1 MFSSTLG
8 IIVYFLLAF
17 TWVAYLVQES
27 FLSGVAILS
36 SSLTKDETEKKKLR
50 IISGLHFD
58 GMEVW
63 LIAAIALTEGAFPL
77 AFGKIFTYLYV
88 VLFILVFAIIGRG
101 LSVSLMYKLD
111 DERWQKSMKVMWIV
125 SSIMMIFLLGVYIS
139 NQFLGLP
146 REATGIIGSGFGVL
160 NVTGISGG
168 LLFVAIAMVSG
179 AGWIHLLTD
188 NPLKDRALAFVK
200 KTGVIYAVPVLTL
213 LVFMGMNTGTQ
224 SSVWNGELYLNNPIL
239 YILPFF
245 TVLAGIMVIYYG
257 YNQKGRQL
265 FIHALAVMALFVVS
279 GYMGIYPNIISSNL
293 DPANSL
299 SLFDAMS
306 SSNGLTIIVIAIAVF
321 YPVIIGYQLWKYKK
335 FFNTV
340 KETKE

>member
-1 MFSSTLG
+1 MFSNTLG
-8 IIVYFLLAF
+8 IIVYFVLAA
-17 TWVAYLVQES
+17 TWMIYLVQES

-36 SSLTKDETEKKKLR
+36 SSVAKDEEEKKKLR

-63 LIAAIALTEGAFPL
+63 FIAAVALTEGAFPL
-77 AFGKIFTYLYV
+77 AFGKIFSYLYV
-88 VLFILVFAIIGRG
+88 VLFILLFAIIGRG

-111 DERWQKSMKVMWIV
+111 DLRWQKWMKIMWIV
-125 SSIMMIFLLGVYIS
+125 SSIAMVFLLGVYIT
-139 NQFLGLP
+139 NQFYGLP
-146 REATGIIGSGFGVL
+146 REATGIVGSGFGVL

-188 NPLKDRALAFVK
+188 GALKDRALAFVK

-224 SSVWNGELYLNNPIL
+224 SSVWSGELYTSMPVL
-239 YILPFF
+239 YVLPLF

-257 YNQKGRQL
+257 YKQKGRQM
-265 FIHALAVMALFVVS
+265 FIHALMVMALFVIS
-279 GYMGIYPNIISSNL
+279 GYMGVYPNIISSSL

-306 SSNGLTIIVIAIAVF
+306 SKNGLTVAIIGVGVF
-321 YPVIIGYQLWKYKK
+321 YPIIIGYQFWKYKK

-340 KETKE
+340 KEVQE